1 MQNTDKLA
9 SMVRK
14 YRANKERVPPE
25 ELKTKYKV
33 AFEKLAQDI
42 RNEAERL
49 LKIYTLD
56 FLDGIMI
63 NSAYEDELVEEFNKS
78 YSSGHYSGTI
88 NKALLERFDVKEFED
103 HAKKIRHD
111 YIRIF
116 QNLFQKYIC
125 VRATETDAKIYN
137 DLTREFYN
145 PNIKTWYRDR
155 EELEQPGVRIFYERS
170 RRNE

>member
-1 MQNTDKLA
+1 MQDTDNLA

-14 YRANKERVPPE
+14 YKANKERVPPE
-25 ELKTKYKV
+25 ELRTKYRV

-56 FLDGIMI
+56 FLEGITI
-63 NSAYEDELVEEFNKS
+63 NSAHEDELVDEFNKAF
-78 YSSGHYSGTI
+78 SSGHYSGTI
-88 NKALLERFDVKEFED
+88 NKTLLDRFDVKEFED
-103 HAKKIRHD
+103 HAKEIRHD

-116 QNLFQKYIC
+116 QDLFQKYIC
-125 VRATETDAKIYN
+125 VRATETDARIYN

-145 PNIKTWYRDR
+145 PNTKTWYRDQK
-155 EELEQPGVRIFYERS
+155 ELEQPGVRIFYERS
-170 RRNE
+170 AIKK